1 MPSRHSP
8 RTSSASYFSV
18 KSKNLSFRLLVLLFV
33 LLCVPRALLGQV
45 EPAGST
51 PASPHSAPSQH
62 SIGTRE
68 KQVGVPNFGQVSP
81 NLFRGGQPGVDG
93 FKTLKEMGVDIVVD
107 MRGGSNE
114 HEKAA
119 VTKLGMEYVSIPWHC
134 TSPSDKPMAHFLKL
148 IEENRDKKVFVH
160 CRLGADRTGMAVAA
174 YRMAGE
180 GWSADEALNEMA
192 KFGFDWEHHM
202 ICPTLERFERSFPQ
216 RLKNDE
222 AFKEWRAQ
230 QGQ

>member
-1 MPSRHSP
+1 MLVGQTQPGT
-8 RTSSASYFSV
+8 RTSVSERSV
-18 KSKNLSFRLLVLLFV
+18 
-33 LLCVPRALLGQV
+33 
-45 EPAGST
+45 
-51 PASPHSAPSQH
+51 PSQH
-62 SIGTRE
+62 SIGIRE
-68 KQVGVPNFGQVSP
+68 KQIGVPNFGQVTP

-119 VTKLGMEYVSIPWHC
+119 VKSLGMEYVSIPWHC
-134 TSPSDKPMAHFLKL
+134 TSPSDVPMARFLKL

-160 CRLGADRTGMAVAA
+160 CRLGADRTGMAIAA

-192 KFGFDWEHHM
+192 KFGFDWQHHM
-202 ICPTLERFERSFPQ
+202 YCPTLERFERSFPQ
-216 RLKNDE
+216 RLKSDA
-222 AFKEWRAQ
+222 AFKEWRTQ
-230 QGQ
+230 QAP

>member
-1 MPSRHSP
+1 
-8 RTSSASYFSV
+8 V

-33 LLCVPRALLGQV
+33 LPCVPSALVGQAA
-45 EPAGST
+45 PGSNT
-51 PASPHSAPSQH
+51 PASQHSVSSQH
-62 SIGTRE
+62 SIATRE
-68 KQVGVPNFGQVSP
+68 KELGVPNFGQVTP

-93 FKTLKEMGVDIVVD
+93 FKTLKEMGVGIVVD
-107 MRGGSNE
+107 MRGGSNPR
-114 HEKAA
+114 EKAA

-134 TSPSDKPMAHFLKL
+134 TSPSDEPMARFLKL

-216 RLKNDE
+216 RLQNDA
-222 AFKEWRAQ
+222 AFKEWREQ

>member
-1 MPSRHSP
+1 M
-8 RTSSASYFSV
+8 V
-18 KSKNLSFRLLVLLFV
+18 LVCV
-33 LLCVPRALLGQV
+33 LPCVPWTLVGQTHS
-45 EPAGST
+45 GST
-51 PASPHSAPSQH
+51 TPVSLPTQH
-62 SIGTRE
+62 AIGIR
-68 KQVGVPNFGQVSP
+68 KNKVGVPNFGEVTP
-81 NLFRGGQPGVDG
+81 NLFRGGQPAVEG

-134 TSPSDKPMAHFLKL
+134 TFPSDEPMARFLKL
-148 IEENRDKKVFVH
+148 MEENRDKKVFVH
-160 CRLGADRTGMAVAA
+160 CRLGADRTGMAIAA

-202 ICPTLERFERSFPQ
+202 FCPTLERFERSFPQ
-216 RLKNDE
+216 RLRSDA
-222 AFKEWRAQ
+222 AFEEFRRAK
-230 QGQ
+230 GQN